1 MISSYR
7 TVSAVLMIA
16 IFAALM
22 AGCGDV
28 FRPTINVEP
37 KPAPDPA
44 SPAQAIVLSTNPA
57 GNGSNTHINVGGDT
71 NVGVVTVGPNPVFL
85 GKNGGRAFVINGNN
99 GVANTVTLYLALF
112 PLSTGINTVTL
123 PSSDTNPVAGGF
135 GGSLANVYIA
145 NSGSNN
151 VSLIPSNNVV
161 AAGDVSVGT
170 QPVAIAGNSNSSK
183 VYVVNRGSN
192 NVTVISTVD
201 NTVVGA
207 PIAVGSQP
215 VWGVMSDDG
224 ALVFVVNQGG
234 NSVTVIDTAT
244 DTAFP
249 ALTGFSSP
257 NFAVYDNRLKR
268 VYVSNTGSNTIS
280 IIKADVTPPVKL
292 PDITVSGTPTSVAVL
307 PDGTRAYA
315 ALGNCPAG
323 INHLTLLTTV
333 TSGGCLGN
341 SVSVIDAVGLRES
354 KVITVGSGAV
364 SIDASSDSTKVYAVN
379 SHDATISIIKTAS
392 DSEVTNSSGQ
402 PLRIQAPQQSLSCAN
417 PSSCPTNVTQI
428 PFMVRTFP

>member
-57 GNGSNTHINVGGDT
+57 GNGSDTHINVGGDT
-71 NVGVVTVGPNPVFL
+71 NVGVVTVGLNPVFL
-85 GKNGGRAFVINGNN
+85 GKNGSRAFVINGNN
-99 GVANTVTLYLALF
+99 GVANTVTLYLAQF
-112 PLSTGINTVTL
+112 PLATAINTVTL

-161 AAGDVSVGT
+161 AAGDVPVGT
-170 QPVAIAGNSNSSK
+170 QPVAVAGNSNSSK

-192 NVTVISTVD
+192 NVSVISTVD

-224 ALVFVVNQGG
+224 ARSEEHTSELQSPMYLVC
-234 NSVTVIDTAT
+234 
-244 DTAFP
+244 
-249 ALTGFSSP
+249 
-257 NFAVYDNRLKR
+257 RLLLEK
-268 VYVSNTGSNTIS
+268 
-280 IIKADVTPPVKL
+280 KKPPVRGSL
-292 PDITVSGTPTSVAVL
+292 VLQHYCFLSHHVPAHAVL
-307 PDGTRAYA
+307 ANDPGSTQDRITR
-315 ALGNCPAG
+315 
-323 INHLTLLTTV
+323 
-333 TSGGCLGN
+333 
-341 SVSVIDAVGLRES
+341 
-354 KVITVGSGAV
+354 
-364 SIDASSDSTKVYAVN
+364 
-379 SHDATISIIKTAS
+379 
-392 DSEVTNSSGQ
+392 
-402 PLRIQAPQQSLSCAN
+402 
-417 PSSCPTNVTQI
+417 
-428 PFMVRTFP
+428 